1 MKYLYAFDGNVISG
15 KKRGLRLGFPTA
27 NMKLNIDIPDGIY
40 ASSVV
45 IDGKKYHSATFIGVA
60 ETFGETEKKAEV
72 FIFDFDANLYGK
84 TLGVKLFK
92 KIRENQKFSSEQE
105 LIQQMKKDMQDIL
118 FFFKHEIKK

>member
-27 NMKLNIDIPDGIY
+27 NMKLIIDIPDGIY
-40 ASSVV
+40 ASTVEV
-45 IDGKKYHSATFIGVA
+45 DGKKYQSATFIGAA

-72 FIFDFDANLYGK
+72 FILGFDGNLYGK

-92 KIRENQKFSSEQE
+92 KIRKNQKFSSEQE
-105 LIQQMKKDMQDIL
+105 LIDQMKKDVSAARKIL
-118 FFFKHEIKK
+118 G